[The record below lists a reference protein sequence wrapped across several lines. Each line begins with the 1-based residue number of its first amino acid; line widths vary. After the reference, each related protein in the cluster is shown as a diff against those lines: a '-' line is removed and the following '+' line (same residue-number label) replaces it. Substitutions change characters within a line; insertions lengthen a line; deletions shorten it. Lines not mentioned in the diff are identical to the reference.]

1 MSIEDQIAAYAKDPE
16 IQMEALALMKVG
28 RDKGDS
34 AQEIMSKIIAHLL
47 MKFHGI
53 PLKKGLN

>member
-1 MSIEDQIAAYAKDPE
+1 MTTEDRIAKFAKDPDV
-16 IQMEALALMKVG
+16 IILALAMPKVG

-34 AQEIMSKIIAHLL
+34 AQEIMSRVIASLL
-47 MKFHGI
+47 MQFHGI